1 MVSILQVREKS
12 ITGFQEV
19 WVIMAMINIGSMGM
33 FMFDSLVDVAVGV
46 FAIVK
51 NFMTVMIV
59 MMMFIAAVIQI
70 ISTNFLR

>member
-1 MVSILQVREKS
+1 
-12 ITGFQEV
+12 
-19 WVIMAMINIGSMGM
+19 MAMINIGSMGM